1 MDSLIDFKMIRRT
14 VLNLSAWAALSAS
27 FTLWILLLFAVFTL
41 AGCGG
46 GGSKK
51 SYSSNQQLDYAVNQA
66 RTSLENA
73 LGKTIPSLSVLIQ
86 TPYGLYFTS
95 STAPDIPSVTPH
107 TYFRFAS
114 TTKNFTAAAILKMH
128 QDGWLNYTD
137 RIVDHIPGSIIPYV
151 PDTPA
156 WDIPYKDRITIR
168 QLLQHD
174 AGVYDVDNN
183 PVPGIDGQTYVEFM
197 LDQNPDHQFT
207 ATELV
212 EQLAIHN
219 LSFGEPGISKFN
231 YSDTGY
237 TILSEI
243 IARVYSHHSGTQK
256 SYRDYLLDHIT
267 GPFAP
272 VPVDVDF
279 PDQAWEQ
286 KLPAPYVHALAY
298 GPDGLIVNYEDINV
312 SAHVAEGNGY
322 GTMHALNR
330 YVRTLM
336 TGQNVLSAQSV
347 EAMLTDRSPGLP
359 AYSLGTMYSKN
370 IGYGHDGTMYGYNT
384 RMDYDP
390 DHDVSVIVMMPVLD
404 WSDGMN
410 SLLHCVNTLKCAA
423 WDARAALGYPGRPEG
438 AECPGG

>member
-1 MDSLIDFKMIRRT
+1 MLFHIGIQTKHC
-14 VLNLSAWAALSAS
+14 
-27 FTLWILLLFAVFTL
+27 FTRLWLLLIFAVFTL

-46 GGSKK
+46 GDSEK
-51 SYSSNQQLDYAVNQA
+51 SYSSNPELEYAVNHA
-66 RTSLENA
+66 RTSLENVLA
-73 LGKTIPSLSVLIQ
+73 KTVPSLSVLIQ
-86 TPYGLYFTS
+86 TPHGLYFS
-95 STAPDIPSVTPH
+95 SSAAADVLPVTPH
-107 TYFRFAS
+107 TNFRFAS
-114 TTKNFTAAAILKMH
+114 TTKNFTATAILKMH
-128 QDGWLNYTD
+128 QDGWLTYTD
-137 RIVDHIPGSIIPYV
+137 KIVDHIPGSTTPYV

-156 WDIPYKDRITIR
+156 WNIPYKDQITIR

-183 PVPGIDGQTYVEFM
+183 PVPGIEGQTYVGFKLE
-197 LDQNPDHQFT
+197 QNPDHQFT

-212 EQLAIHN
+212 EQIAIHN
-219 LSFGEPGISKFN
+219 LSFCEPGISEFN

-243 IARVYSHHSGTQK
+243 ISRVYSYHSGTLK

-286 KLPAPYVHALAY
+286 SLPAPHVHALAY
-298 GPDGLIVNYEDINV
+298 GPDGLIINYADINV

-330 YVRTLM
+330 YVRTLL
-336 TGQNVLSAQSV
+336 TGRNVLSTESIQT
-347 EAMLTDRSPGLP
+347 MLMDRSPGMP
-359 AYSLGTMYSKN
+359 AYSLGTTYSQYL
-370 IGYGHDGTMYGYNT
+370 GYGHDGTMYGYNT

-390 DHDVSVIVMMPVLD
+390 DYDVSVIVMMPVLD

-410 SLLHCVNTLKCAA
+410 SLLHCVNILKCAA
-423 WDARAALGYPGRPEG
+423 WAAREALGFPGRPEG
-438 AECPGG
+438 AECPGDGS